1 VEADIAMSTYYHDAI
16 VVVGIEADEGEDTQ
30 DTVIAHRIAKG
41 LGLIVTEI
49 AGTQGEIHSS
59 FMICPDGAKEGSAR
73 SEEHD
78 VLRDSWK
85 LSVQK
90 AGLLVDWCHVR
101 LGGDFIAPDG
111 QTAEIVD
118 CTLD

>member
-1 VEADIAMSTYYHDAI
+1 MSTYYHDAI
-16 VVVGIEADEGEDTQ
+16 VVVGVEADEAEDTQ
-30 DTVIAHRIAKG
+30 DTVTAHRIAKG

-49 AGTQGEIHSS
+49 MGTQGEIYSS

-73 SEEHD
+73 SNEHD
-78 VLRDSWK
+78 HLRDAWK

-111 QTAEIVD
+111 RTAEIMD
-118 CTLD
+118 CTED